1 MEPIPVKILGNKR
14 HQRYVVWRA
23 VQAAWMTLE
32 KEFPDLTLDIQKVSS
47 VEEIQQYTPVFAFP
61 SLVIAGKLV
70 CVGRYPA
77 RNEVL
82 EWLKTAIHEEKILS
96 G

>member
-1 MEPIPVKILGNKR
+1 MQPIPIKILGNKR
-14 HQRYVVWRA
+14 HQRYVIWRA
-23 VQAAWMTLE
+23 VQAARMTLE

-70 CVGRYPA
+70 CVGRYPT
-77 RNEVL
+77 RDEVV
-82 EWLKTAIHEEKILS
+82 EWLKTAIN
-96 G
+96 